1 MRLPRI
7 SVVTPSLNQGRF
19 IEHAVL
25 SVARQVYPDVEH
37 IVVDGG
43 STDETLAVLARYPHL
58 RWISEP
64 DNGQS
69 DAINKGFRIATG
81 DLVVW
86 LNADDYYLPG
96 ALQSIGH
103 FAAEHPEVDII
114 YADCI
119 HTDEDGKLLCLRGGH
134 PFDPDV
140 LLYWGCYID
149 SNTTF
154 FRRSVV
160 DEGLLLNIE
169 YRVCMDFEYFTRLAG
184 KGKIYGYLRRPVAAF
199 RWHGSNSSLSVER
212 RRTERLL
219 VQRTWSQMKLSPHG
233 YDALARLYR
242 FKRAW
247 LKLLCGTYWAE
258 LRMRRFRGEG
268 TYWFNSG
275 AARHE
280 GNRFFAEFAW
290 HATTN
295 ESKKLRSTSGNGN
308 GRA

>member
-19 IEHAVL
+19 IEDAVL
-25 SVARQVYPDVEH
+25 SVAHQGYPDVEH
-37 IVVDGG
+37 IVIDGG
-43 STDETLAVLARYPHL
+43 STDETLAVLARYRHL

-81 DLVVW
+81 DLLVW

-96 ALQSIGH
+96 ALHSMAH
-103 FAAEHPEVDII
+103 FTAEHPEVDII
-114 YADCI
+114 YADSI
-119 HTDEDGKLLCLRGGH
+119 HTDEDGKLLFLKGGH
-134 PFDPDV
+134 PFDLNV
-140 LLYWGCYID
+140 LLYGGCYID

-160 DEGLLLNIE
+160 DEGLLLNVE
-169 YRVCMDFEYFTRLAG
+169 YRVCMDFEYFTRLAE
-184 KGKIYGYLRRPVAAF
+184 KGKNYGYLRRPLAAF
-199 RWHGSNSSLSVER
+199 RWHGSNASLQIER
-212 RRTERLL
+212 RLTERLL
-219 VQRTWSQMKLSPHG
+219 VQRTWSQLKLSSNG
-233 YDALARLYR
+233 YAALAHLYR

-247 LKLLCGTYWAE
+247 LKLLHGTYWAE

-268 TYWFNSG
+268 TFWFDSG
-275 AARHE
+275 AGRHE
-280 GNRFFAEFAW
+280 SDRFFARSAW

-295 ESKKLRSTSGNGN
+295 ASEKHRSKSGNGC